1 MAGYF
6 TVDIGPDKAA
16 APSAPGTRGSVNKM
30 LTVAS
35 VNQYKG
41 NVRIDFTLSG
51 GITGGSVE
59 PPYTYAF
66 LDEDE
71 VMSGEVTVN
80 GTGSGTITAVGYD
93 GEDTDTDDSPVSL

>member
-1 MAGYF
+1 
-6 TVDIGPDKAA
+6 
-16 APSAPGTRGSVNKM
+16 M

-51 GITGGSVE
+51 VTGGSVT

-71 VMSGEVTVN
+71 ELSQMITVN
-80 GTGSGTITAVGYD
+80 GTSSGTLTAVGYD
-93 GEDTDTDDSPVSL
+93 GEDTDTDSCNVTPA